1 MLIVWAET
9 FYRSKEARMASWSRE
24 GRLVLTFLA
33 AWLLLPVY
41 TLSPQAEEIGT
52 DGVEKPAVVMATAV
66 ADGSEGLATYYAK
79 RYNGRRTTSGRRYV
93 PGKMTAAHQSLPF
106 GTRVKVIN
114 LANAREV
121 VVTVNDRCRKR
132 RQPYIDISRS
142 AAKKLGFLGKG
153 TARVRIVP
161 LGIENS

>member
-1 MLIVWAET
+1 
-9 FYRSKEARMASWSRE
+9 MASWSRE

-79 RYNGRRTTSGRRYV
+79 RYNGRRTTSGRRYD

-161 LGIENS
+161 LGMESS

>member
-1 MLIVWAET
+1 
-9 FYRSKEARMASWSRE
+9 MASWSRE

-79 RYNGRRTTSGRRYV
+79 RYNGRRTTSGRRYD

-153 TARVRIVP
+153 TAKVRIVP
-161 LGIENS
+161 LGMESS

>member
-1 MLIVWAET
+1 
-9 FYRSKEARMASWSRE
+9 MASWSQDR
-24 GRLVLTFLA
+24 RLVLTFLA
-33 AWLLLPVY
+33 VWLLLQVY
-41 TLSPQAEEIGT
+41 TLSPQAEEIVP
-52 DGVEKPAVVMATAV
+52 DGVEKPPVIVKATTV
-66 ADGSEGLATYYAK
+66 ANGSEGLATYYGK
-79 RYNGRRTTSGRRYV
+79 RYNGKRTTSGQRYD

-121 VVTVNDRCRKR
+121 VVTINDRCRKR

-153 TARVRIVP
+153 RARVRIVP
-161 LGIENS
+161 LDVESS

>member
-1 MLIVWAET
+1 MRIAWAEALLWI
-9 FYRSKEARMASWSRE
+9 KEARMASWSPDR
-24 GRLVLTFLA
+24 RLVLTFLA

-52 DGVEKPAVVMATAV
+52 DGVEKPAVVRATAV

-79 RYNGRRTTSGRRYV
+79 RYNGRRTTSGQRYD

-121 VVTVNDRCRKR
+121 VVTINDRCRKR
-132 RQPYIDISRS
+132 RQPYIDISMS

-153 TARVRIVP
+153 SARVRIVP
-161 LGIENS
+161 LDMESS